1 MSGDADTSVQVAL
14 RIRPQSAS
22 EKIEMCR
29 VCTNVTPDHPQVILG
44 KDKAFTYDLVFDITS
59 KQFEVYRDCIE
70 GLIEGCFE
78 GYNATVL
85 AYGQTGAGKTYTMGT
100 GFDVNISKD
109 EEGIIPRAVSHLFD
123 GIEKRKLAA
132 KENGEPPPDFK
143 VNVQFMEL
151 YNEELIDLFDSESRG
166 SGKHIKIHE
175 DTNGGIYTVGVTMKQ
190 VNSAKETLNNLQQ
203 GALSRTTASTNMNAQ
218 SSRSHAIFTL
228 HITQQRVVKLN
239 NDETVSNGVQGKGFE
254 YEMLTAKF
262 NFVDLAGSERLK
274 RTGAT
279 GDRAKEGISINCGL
293 LALGNVIS
301 ALGDK
306 AKRGTHVPYR
316 DSKLT
321 RLLQDSL
328 GGNSRT
334 LMIACVSP
342 SDRDFMETLNT
353 LKYANRARNIKNKV
367 VVNQDKASKQIAT
380 LRAEIQALTMQLNE
394 FKQGKR
400 VAGEGEAHMSDMYHE
415 NTMLQAENDKLRMRI
430 KALNL
435 TVDGQKKRITEYMA
449 NKSIAMLNGE
459 LKGGVEELIS
469 GYIEEIEELRSR
481 LLESEAMASA
491 VARRSVTTPSRMG
504 RASID
509 APAES
514 ILEIAKQDLNSQM
527 KKAKELQSM
536 VVEDKKPEVLDLGSD
551 GEKES
556 GDESQSEEEEENE
569 EENEKIGSSSNE
581 SEDGDEEAERDERE
595 ENKDT
600 EILRED
606 LAGLSTE
613 ISIKQQLIE
622 ELENSQKRLNN
633 MKLHYEEKLSLLER
647 KIKETETERDRVL
660 ETIHEHDKEAAQ
672 QSQKVKSEY
681 EKKINDFKDEL
692 KKLQSAKREH
702 NRLMRTKTQNE
713 MQLKGLTRDLDE
725 LKKTKVKLMR
735 QMKEEIAKNKQREAE
750 RDRQIS
756 QLKKENRKR
765 EIQFKNMESE
775 KRQKELVLKRKQ
787 AEVKQLRQQQK
798 PISGKLGKQRK
809 LNPVPAVPDLSLS
822 STASMVVSGTGVEVQ
837 PVERSERA
845 NGLARNVRG
854 LNNSKT
860 TRVIGKVALSP
871 RKRLSSSQVK
881 KTWETIE
888 KQIERIVAHNQTV
901 CTMESDMDRW
911 IKDRDMLSK
920 KIENCNKKLEE
931 AKSGNDDNTTRDLNE
946 QLDAFKAHLD
956 YVQDNITEA
965 QTEIADL
972 EDGGETTEITEVI
985 TSCSTHEARLLME
998 HFLNKTIQLSKET
1011 VSKDAT
1017 VKELET
1023 KLEALRQHSELQ
1035 QDLVM
1040 NLLRHPGKDD
1050 PSIPNKNPKDPEEA
1064 VNGVPELR
1072 NGITDD
1078 IVPFMSKSEFMA
1090 LIKDDVQLNT
1100 TKGSQTAV
1108 KEKARRRS
1116 STQKELL
1123 YPARLEKRESTLS
1136 SIPDVPEEPTL
1147 PPTNKE
1153 ATLNDPIDT
1162 TDLKQ
1167 KLLQLERARKAME
1180 KIDSTQLPP
1189 PPAKVPVPIANIPL
1203 DRDRPQSVA
1212 GSTSNSFV
1220 RGSFKSKSARNF
1232 ARPKAPLSS
1241 SVNVTSSA
1249 ESRSQPTSPTP
1260 QRKSLEEKGKLGNGQ
1275 NDADD
1280 VFSRLTSTLTQE
1292 SNPNAG
1298 RMLPVKPPTGRPGSL
1313 VCVYASTG
1321 HNSAVLSL
1329 CVSETTMFTGSKDRT
1344 VKIWDLNTGEETMS
1358 LGQHKRD
1365 VTSLKYCIETKR
1377 LFSVS
1382 QNIIKIWDIRSP
1394 PSKCIKSI
1402 TSGGVTSDSAIN
1414 DLTVNHPG
1422 THVFAA
1428 TGNTVKIW
1436 DLNNYQMIGKLG
1448 GHAGHVMALL
1458 LLGNQEPYLMLTG
1471 SRDHYIKLFEL
1482 TGSLSG
1488 IQKTFSP
1495 RPKSPFKKLT
1505 RKSDLLKTPI
1515 QTFEPPHY
1523 DGVQSLALNGNNL
1536 FSGSRDNTIKKW
1548 NFSTQQVQQ
1557 NLISAHKDWVCSLDF
1572 LRSHNVLVSGC
1583 RGGVLKLWEP
1593 ETCQEIGEIKA
1604 HRHPI
1609 NAIATNSS
1617 FVFTASSDRLIRV
1630 WKSTEILDEQLSQIS
1645 QNRS

>member
-1 MSGDADTSVQVAL
+1 M
-14 RIRPQSAS
+14 
-22 EKIEMCR
+22 KH
-29 VCTNVTPDHPQVILG
+29 VT
-44 KDKAFTYDLVFDITS
+44 
-59 KQFEVYRDCIE
+59 
-70 GLIEGCFE
+70 
-78 GYNATVL
+78 
-85 AYGQTGAGKTYTMGT
+85 
-100 GFDVNISKD
+100 
-109 EEGIIPRAVSHLFD
+109 
-123 GIEKRKLAA
+123 
-132 KENGEPPPDFK
+132 
-143 VNVQFMEL
+143 
-151 YNEELIDLFDSESRG
+151 
-166 SGKHIKIHE
+166 
-175 DTNGGIYTVGVTMKQ
+175 
-190 VNSAKETLNNLQQ
+190 SAKETLNSLQQ

-239 NDETVSNGVQGKGFE
+239 DDETMSNGVQGQNFE

-306 AKRGTHVPYR
+306 AKRGSHVPYR

-380 LRAEIQALTMQLNE
+380 LRSEIQTLMMELNE
-394 FKQGKR
+394 YKQGKR

-415 NTMLQAENDKLRMRI
+415 NTMLQTENDKLRMRI
-430 KALNL
+430 KALNH
-435 TVDGQKKRITEYMA
+435 TVDEQKKRITEYVA
-449 NKSIAMLNGE
+449 NKSIALLNGE
-459 LKGGVEELIS
+459 LKGGVEELIA
-469 GYIEEIEELRSR
+469 GYVEEIEELRSR
-481 LLESEAMASA
+481 LLESEAMSA
-491 VARRSVTTPSRMG
+491 VVARRSVATALRMG
-504 RASID
+504 RASIE
-509 APAES
+509 APTES
-514 ILEIAKQDLNSQM
+514 ILELAKQDLNTKM
-527 KKAKELQSM
+527 RKAKELKNM

-556 GDESQSEEEEENE
+556 GDESQSEE
-569 EENEKIGSSSNE
+569 
-581 SEDGDEEAERDERE
+581 DDD
-595 ENKDT
+595 
-600 EILRED
+600 
-606 LAGLSTE
+606 
-613 ISIKQQLIE
+613 
-622 ELENSQKRLNN
+622 
-633 MKLHYEEKLSLLER
+633 
-647 KIKETETERDRVL
+647 
-660 ETIHEHDKEAAQ
+660 
-672 QSQKVKSEY
+672 
-681 EKKINDFKDEL
+681 
-692 KKLQSAKREH
+692 
-702 NRLMRTKTQNE
+702 TQNE

-735 QMKEEIAKNKQREAE
+735 QMKEEIAKNKKREAE
-750 RDRQIS
+750 RERQIS
-756 QLKKENRKR
+756 QLKKESRKR
-765 EIQFKNMESE
+765 EIQIKNMESE
-775 KRQKELVLKRKQ
+775 KRQRELVLKRKQ
-787 AEVKQLRQQQK
+787 EEVKQLRQQHK

-809 LNPVPAVPDLSLS
+809 LNPAPPGPEPPLS
-822 STASMVVSGTGVEVQ
+822 STATMVVSGTGVEVQ
-837 PVERSERA
+837 PVDRSERV
-845 NGLARNVRG
+845 NGLARNARG
-854 LNNSKT
+854 SSIPT
-860 TRVIGKVALSP
+860 TSRVTGKAAPSP
-871 RKRLSSSQVK
+871 RKRLSASQVK

-888 KQIERIVAHNQTV
+888 KRIERIVAHDQTV
-901 CTMESDMDRW
+901 STMESDMDRW

-920 KIENCNKKLEE
+920 KIEKCNNKLAETTD
-931 AKSGNDDNTTRDLNE
+931 DDNATRDLNE
-946 QLDAFKAHLD
+946 QLDALKAHLD

-965 QTEIADL
+965 QTEIVDL
-972 EDGGETTEITEVI
+972 EEGGETTEITEVI
-985 TSCSTHEARLLME
+985 TKCSTHEARLLME
-998 HFLNKTIQLSKET
+998 HFLNKTIELSKET

-1040 NLLRHPGKDD
+1040 NLLQYPSKDD
-1050 PSIPNKNPKDPEEA
+1050 PAITSKDPKDPEVM
-1064 VNGVPELR
+1064 VNGGPEMK
-1072 NGITDD
+1072 NGMIADD

-1090 LIKDDVQLNT
+1090 FMKDDILPNT
-1100 TKGSQTAV
+1100 NKINTQASA

-1116 STQKELL
+1116 STQNELL
-1123 YPARLEKRESTLS
+1123 YPVRHEKRESTLS
-1136 SIPDVPEEPTL
+1136 SILDVPEEPAL
-1147 PPTNKE
+1147 PLINTQVTPS
-1153 ATLNDPIDT
+1153 DPINT

-1167 KLLQLERARKAME
+1167 KLLQLERARKAMD
-1180 KIDSTQLPP
+1180 KNDSTLMPP
-1189 PPAKVPVPIANIPL
+1189 PVVKVPVSTPSIPP
-1203 DRDRPQSVA
+1203 DRPQSVA
-1212 GSTSNSFV
+1212 GSTSSSFV

-1241 SVNVTSSA
+1241 VSVTSST

-1260 QRKSLEEKGKLGNGQ
+1260 QRKSFDEKGKLGNGQ
-1275 NDADD
+1275 NDAED
-1280 VFSRLTSTLTQE
+1280 VFSRLTSTLPQDA
-1292 SNPNAG
+1292 NPNAG
-1298 RMLPVKPPTGRPGSL
+1298 RMLPVKPPMGKPGAL

-1329 CVSETTMFTGSKDRT
+1329 CVSQSTMFSGSKDRT

-1365 VTSLKYCIETKR
+1365 VTSLKYCAETKR

-1394 PSKCIKSI
+1394 PAKCIKSI
-1402 TSGGVTSDSAIN
+1402 TSGGVTSDSSIN
-1414 DLTVNHPG
+1414 DLTVNHSG

-1428 TGNTVKIW
+1428 NGNTVKIW

-1458 LLGNQEPYLMLTG
+1458 LLGIEEPYLMLTG
-1471 SRDHYIKLFEL
+1471 SRDHYIKMFEL
-1482 TGSLSG
+1482 SGTLSG
-1488 IQKTFSP
+1488 IQ
-1495 RPKSPFKKLT
+1495 
-1505 RKSDLLKTPI
+1505 TPI

-1523 DGVQSLALNGNNL
+1523 DGVQSLALQGNNL
-1536 FSGSRDNTIKKW
+1536 FSGSRDNSIKKW
-1548 NFSTQQVQQ
+1548 NLSTQQVQQ

-1572 LRSHNVLVSGC
+1572 LCSHNVLLSGC

-1630 WKSTEILDEQLSQIS
+1630 WKATEILDEQLSQMNH
-1645 QNRS
+1645 NRR